1 VGGGTIMLKA
11 RNKNVYTYIKKL
23 IDFIA
28 IKRMLSYGNKRKL
41 IQNKKPANNKKLS
54 HGVFACGIEEGGGY
68 GTD

>member
-1 VGGGTIMLKA
+1 MLEA
-11 RNKNVYTYIKKL
+11 RNKNVYTYKIYIKKL

-54 HGVFACGIEEGGGY
+54 HGIFACGIGEGGGY

>member
-1 VGGGTIMLKA
+1 MLEA
-11 RNKNVYTYIKKL
+11 RNKNVYIHTYKKKL

-54 HGVFACGIEEGGGY
+54 HGRLACGIEGRV
-68 GTD
+68 